1 MSEPRELYV
10 VSIGAPP
17 SWLRPS
23 SLVVVVED

>member
-10 VSIGAPP
+10 VPIGEPP

-23 SLVVVVED
+23 TLVVEGED

>member
-10 VSIGAPP
+10 VPIGEPP

-23 SLVVVVED
+23 TLVVAGED